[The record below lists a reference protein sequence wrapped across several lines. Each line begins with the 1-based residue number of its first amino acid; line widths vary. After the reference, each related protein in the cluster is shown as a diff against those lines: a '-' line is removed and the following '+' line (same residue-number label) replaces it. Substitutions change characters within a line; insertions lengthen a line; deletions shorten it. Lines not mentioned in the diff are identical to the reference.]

1 MKTKL
6 ILSLFLFLFLSTKTW
21 SINDSIS
28 NQKQLKVFTFTID
41 EEITTSSERKT
52 KKALQEATE
61 KNADIIIL
69 HLNTF
74 GGMLDA
80 ADKIRTMILES
91 KIPVWVFIDNNAA
104 SAGALISLA
113 CDSIYM
119 RSGGNIGAASVVN
132 QNGEIMPDKYQS
144 YMRSLMR
151 STAQANG
158 RDPNIAEAM
167 VDPRVYI
174 EGINDS
180 GKVLTFTTQEALL
193 NGYCE
198 GSAESIDD
206 VLKNNNISNYT
217 IIEQEL
223 SWIDFLI
230 GFLISPIVSGL
241 LIMMIVGGIYFEM
254 QSPGIGFAL
263 LVAITGAVLFFAPL
277 YLEGLA
283 ANWEILIFL
292 FGLGLL
298 AVEIFV
304 IPGFG
309 VTGVAGIFLII
320 LSLTLSMVRNEGFDF
335 SYSGTE
341 PILKA
346 FSFVIISLGCSF
358 FLSLWLGQ
366 KVLTSTRFGELSLMS
381 TQKSSDGYT
390 SADLNL
396 KNLIGETGI
405 ASTML
410 RPAGKIEINNEQY
423 DATAETGFIEKGEKI
438 IVVRFEN
445 QQMVVRRVKS

>member
-6 ILSLFLFLFLSTKTW
+6 IISLFLFLFLSSKTW

-28 NQKQLKVFTFTID
+28 NQKQLKIYTFTID

-52 KKALQEATE
+52 KKALQEASE

-80 ADKIRTMILES
+80 ADKIRTLILES

-119 RSGGNIGAASVVN
+119 RPGGSIGAASVVN

-230 GFLISPIVSGL
+230 GFLVNPIVSGL

-254 QSPGIGFAL
+254 QTPGIGFAL
-263 LVAITGAVLFFAPL
+263 LVAIIGAVLFFAPL

-283 ANWEILIFL
+283 ANWEILVFIG
-292 FGLGLL
+292 GLGLL

-335 SYSGTE
+335 AFTGTNSV
-341 PILKA
+341 LKA
-346 FSFVIISLGCSF
+346 FSFVLISLTSSF
-358 FLSLWLGQ
+358 FLSIWLGQ
-366 KVLTSTRFGELSLMS
+366 KILTSTRFGELSLMS
-381 TQKSSDGYT
+381 TQQSSEGFS
-390 SADLNL
+390 SADLSL
-396 KNLIGETGI
+396 KKLIGQSGI
-405 ASTML
+405 AFTLL
-410 RPAGKIEINNEQY
+410 RPAGKIEINDEQY

-438 IVVRFEN
+438 VVIRFEN
-445 QQMVVRRVKS
+445 QQLIVRQIKN